1 MTIYQQELLRKL
13 SQLGCAGEFDEESG
27 ILHISVDGVPLCL
40 AGKKAELYWNQNKGS
55 LQEYGTVIDA
65 LLHAA
70 KSIREYVDLYEAAPS
85 LGVDGLPEYRRLAE
99 YGDVV
104 LGAMYS
110 EPHGFMFVTWRQDKE
125 KSYVTQGDYTPDYE
139 YAKKSFI
146 VRSRL
151 ADENRLFTP
160 EEAENLYR
168 CIGYVRENC
177 GTLTCEQEQQL
188 KALAEKLTYGYPQLE
203 NSPASF
209 EQEDSLQLNM

>member
-1 MTIYQQELLRKL
+1 MTMYQQELLRKL
-13 SQLGCAGEFDEESG
+13 PKLGCIGEFDEESG

-40 AGKKAELYWNQNKGS
+40 AGKKSELYWNQDKRVAQAHWDAVTALNDAAR
-55 LQEYGTVIDA
+55 TV
-65 LLHAA
+65 
-70 KSIREYVDLYEAAPS
+70 RRYVLLYEASPP

-110 EPHGFMFVTWRQDKE
+110 EPHGFMFATWRQDKE
-125 KSYVTQGDYTPDYE
+125 KSDVTQGDYTPDYE

-168 CIGYVRENC
+168 CIAYAQDNC
-177 GTLTCEQEQQL
+177 ETLTCEQEQQL
-188 KALAEKLTYGYPQLE
+188 KALADKLAYGYPQLE
-203 NSPASF
+203 DHPPSF
-209 EQEDSLQLNM
+209 EQEDSPQMNM